1 MNSSKIYA
9 RPQEEIQ
16 MVDLNSQYL
25 KIKTEIDR
33 EIEEVLESTRFI
45 GGQKLIEFS
54 NNLSNYLGVK
64 HVIPCANG
72 TDALQI
78 ALMALE
84 LEKGDEIIVPSFTYV
99 ATAEVISLLG
109 LKPVMIDVERGTFNI
124 NRDLVLDAI
133 TPRTKA
139 VIIVHLFGQCTE
151 MDGILD
157 LAEEKGIYTIE
168 DNAQAIGSEYKS
180 KSVGVKKA
188 GTMATI
194 GTTSFFPSKNLGCY
208 GDGGAMFT
216 NDNTIAK
223 KLKMISN
230 HGQEKR
236 YFHKVIGCN
245 SRLDAIQAGVL
256 NVKLKYLD
264 KYCEERAKVAKR
276 YDLAFREISD
286 LEIPERN
293 SNSTHVFHQYT
304 LKVLNGK
311 RDELIVHLKA
321 IGVPSMIYY
330 PVPLYKQ
337 EAFRPFTDV
346 ENLPVTES
354 LCKTVMSLPIHSEMK
369 DSDLEYI
376 IQSVKSFPHFG

>member
-1 MNSSKIYA
+1 
-9 RPQEEIQ
+9 
-16 MVDLNSQYL
+16 
-25 KIKTEIDR
+25 
-33 EIEEVLESTRFI
+33 
-45 GGQKLIEFS
+45 
-54 NNLSNYLGVK
+54 
-64 HVIPCANG
+64 
-72 TDALQI
+72 
-78 ALMALE
+78 
-84 LEKGDEIIVPSFTYV
+84 
-99 ATAEVISLLG
+99 
-109 LKPVMIDVERGTFNI
+109 
-124 NRDLVLDAI
+124 
-133 TPRTKA
+133 
-139 VIIVHLFGQCTE
+139 
-151 MDGILD
+151 
-157 LAEEKGIYTIE
+157 
-168 DNAQAIGSEYKS
+168 
-180 KSVGVKKA
+180 
-188 GTMATI
+188 
-194 GTTSFFPSKNLGCY
+194 
-208 GDGGAMFT
+208 MFT